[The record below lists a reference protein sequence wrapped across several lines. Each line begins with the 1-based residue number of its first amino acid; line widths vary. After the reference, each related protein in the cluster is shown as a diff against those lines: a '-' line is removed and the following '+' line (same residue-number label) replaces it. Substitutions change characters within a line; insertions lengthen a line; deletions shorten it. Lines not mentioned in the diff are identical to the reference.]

1 MVKDSFSPFWYART
15 DEPSGPARPQRLEIA
30 SSRLEIAMRSLAL
43 VCLLAFAAP
52 AHAATP
58 EQHYLDM
65 RDRYIAKFSKA
76 AENDEAYKQHDV
88 ALNELT
94 GVLRGLVGPVT
105 IKGLPAEGK
114 SNVDTLF
121 KSDIGFGHL
130 DGLGFATEGDKQ
142 QAVVTTTSLLKHWLR
157 EHNKDG
163 MPQELDAALRS
174 DRFYYQAIQDA
185 AFAKYAEL
193 PITKPASANAVVAVL
208 GVRGN
213 GDLKGPPH
221 EIDVVAIQGNK
232 VFFLAATDA
241 VKTTEIPACEKVW
254 KQMMARK
261 VPQDGMAKEDQ
272 AMDAYTRCFARE
284 APSQS
289 WFAAAV
295 KKAQSQL
302 ELLPLR

>member
-1 MVKDSFSPFWYART
+1 M
-15 DEPSGPARPQRLEIA
+15 RLT
-30 SSRLEIAMRSLAL
+30 AL
-43 VCLLAFAAP
+43 LCLLALTTS
-52 AHAATP
+52 AHAASS
-58 EQHYLDM
+58 EQHYLDL

-76 AENDEAYKQHDV
+76 KESDETSKQHDA
-88 ALNELT
+88 ALDELT
-94 GVLRGLVGPVT
+94 GVLRGLVGPVA

-121 KSDIGFGHL
+121 KGDIGFGHL
-130 DGLGFATEGDKQ
+130 DGLAFATEGDKQ
-142 QAVVTTTSLLKHWLR
+142 QAVVTTTSLLKHWLA
-157 EHNKDG
+157 EHRQDP
-163 MPQELDAALRS
+163 MPQEIDAAFKS
-174 DRFYYQAIQDA
+174 DTFYYAAIQDA

-193 PITKPASANAVVAVL
+193 PITKPASVSATVAVL

-221 EIDVVAIQGNK
+221 EIDVVAIQGDK
-232 VFFLAATDA
+232 VFFLAASEA
-241 VKTTEIPACEKVW
+241 IKTAEIPACEKVW
-254 KQMMARK
+254 KQMMARN
-261 VPQDGMAKEDQ
+261 VPKDDMAREDR
-272 AMDAYTRCFARE
+272 AMAAYTKCFAKE

>member
-1 MVKDSFSPFWYART
+1 
-15 DEPSGPARPQRLEIA
+15 
-30 SSRLEIAMRSLAL
+30 MRSLAL
-43 VCLLAFAAP
+43 LCLLGLATPADAA
-52 AHAATP
+52 AP
-58 EQHYLDM
+58 EQHYLDL

-76 AENDEAYKQHDV
+76 KESDETSRQHDA

-114 SNVDTLF
+114 SNADTLF
-121 KSDIGFGHL
+121 KGDSGFGHL
-130 DGLGFATEGDKQ
+130 DGLGFASEGDKM
-142 QAVVTTTSLLKHWLR
+142 QAVVTTTGLLKHWLAEHR
-157 EHNKDG
+157 EDG
-163 MPQELDAALRS
+163 MPQEIGAAFKS
-174 DRFYYQAIQDA
+174 DRFYYQAIQDS

-193 PITKPASANAVVAVL
+193 PITRPASTSASVAVL

-221 EIDVVAIQGNK
+221 EIDVVAIQGDK
-232 VFFLAATDA
+232 VFFLANSDA
-241 VKTTEIPACEKVW
+241 VKTAEIPACKKVFR
-254 KQMMARK
+254 QMMARK
-261 VPQDGMAKEDQ
+261 TPQDSMAKEDQ
-272 AMDAYTRCFARE
+272 AMDAYTKCFAKE

-289 WFAAAV
+289 WFAGAV

>member
-1 MVKDSFSPFWYART
+1 
-15 DEPSGPARPQRLEIA
+15 
-30 SSRLEIAMRSLAL
+30 MRSLAL
-43 VCLLAFAAP
+43 LCLLVFATP

-58 EQHYLDM
+58 EQHYLDL

-76 AENDEAYKQHDV
+76 KESDETSRQHDA

-114 SNVDTLF
+114 SNADTLF
-121 KSDIGFGHL
+121 KGDSGFGHL
-130 DGLGFATEGDKQ
+130 DGLGFASEGDKM
-142 QAVVTTTSLLKHWLR
+142 QAVVTTTGLLKHWLR
-157 EHNKDG
+157 EHREDG
-163 MPQELDAALRS
+163 MPQETGAAFKS
-174 DRFYYQAIQDA
+174 DRFYYQAIQDS

-193 PITKPASANAVVAVL
+193 PVTRPASASAAVAVL

-221 EIDVVAIQGNK
+221 EIDVVAIQGDK
-232 VFFLAATDA
+232 VFFLASSDA
-241 VKTTEIPACEKVW
+241 VKTAEIPACEKVFT
-254 KQMMARK
+254 QMMARK
-261 VPQDGMAKEDQ
+261 TPQDSMAKEDQ
-272 AMDAYTRCFARE
+272 AMDAYTKCFAKE

-289 WFAAAV
+289 WFAGVV